1 MSSTV
6 RVLRKLQA
14 KWMKMFAK
22 VFLVF
27 RLKPPQSSHK
37 NPFIR
42 STKCNPRNLE
52 IPATTQAKTRHKLN
66 PSQASKPLEKF
77 PHVLHTA
84 TAPTTATRLRRTQIF
99 PSHIYSGSLAT
110 CREIVSKAAH
120 KKIHEFKFKSHE
132 FIFGA
137 PCFSYE
143 VAKRR
148 KKYLRRRNAHFFSS
162 SLAFTAAADAAAWLL
177 CNCRFTGANNKKT
190 QPKSSRIM
198 SRNSHNPIG
207 MCCRFG

>member
-1 MSSTV
+1 MI
-6 RVLRKLQA
+6 A
-14 KWMKMFAK
+14 KFS
-22 VFLVF
+22 LVF
-27 RLKPPQSSHK
+27 RLKRPQSSHK

-42 STKCNPRNLE
+42 STKRNPRNLR
-52 IPATTQAKTRHKLN
+52 IPTTTRVETRRKLN
-66 PSQASKPLEKF
+66 PFQAAKPLEKL

-99 PSHIYSGSLAT
+99 PSHIYSRSLAT

-120 KKIHEFKFKSHE
+120 KKNHEFKFKSHE

-148 KKYLRRRNAHFFSS
+148 KKYLRRRNAHFFHRR
-162 SLAFTAAADAAAWLL
+162 LLLPLLLMLPLGFCAIADL
-177 CNCRFTGANNKKT
+177 RGANNKKKSA
-190 QPKSSRIM
+190 KSSRIM